1 MSDLDLELLRA
12 VLDGIIPPD
21 QDPGATD
28 LGVDRFV
35 LGILA
40 TDRADAEP
48 SIRVGLAELGN
59 AGFLYL
65 DPAQRTA
72 RLTEIAATPWFTTLA
87 ELAAEGYYA
96 DPGNGGNRDAR
107 SWAMVGYQPRLPEP
121 MLGKRH

>member
-1 MSDLDLELLRA
+1 MSVIDLELLRA
-12 VLDGIIPPD
+12 VLDSIIPPD

-28 LGVDRFV
+28 LGVDNFV

-48 SIRVGLAELGN
+48 ATRAGLAQLGD
-59 AGFLYL
+59 AGFLKL
-65 DPAQRTA
+65 NPAQRTA
-72 RLTEIAATPWFTTLA
+72 KLTDIATTPWFATLA

-96 DPGNGGNRDAR
+96 DPGNGGNRGAR

-121 MLGKRH
+121 LLGKRH